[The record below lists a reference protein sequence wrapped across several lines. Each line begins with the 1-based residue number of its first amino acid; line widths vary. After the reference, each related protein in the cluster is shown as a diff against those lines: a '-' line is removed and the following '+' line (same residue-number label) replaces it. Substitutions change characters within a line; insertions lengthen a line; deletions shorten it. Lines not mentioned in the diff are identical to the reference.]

1 MDAGGVQKE
10 FFMLL
15 LREILNPQ
23 FGMFQEDEESKL
35 IWFNDEV
42 SEPQA
47 LVAYWCM
54 FVLANAYCTYMMYM
68 YIYGVYCMYRYTCTF
83 TVCTACTGIHV
94 HLRCVL
100 HVQVYMYMCIMCMH
114 VLFYCV
120 DLFVVSLITYVCTCT

>member
-54 FVLANAYCTYMMYM
+54 FVLANAYCTYIVHDVHVHLRCVLHVQVYM
-68 YIYGVYCMYRYTCTF
+68 YIYGVYCMYRYTCT
-83 TVCTACTGIHV
+83 CALCACMCCSI
-94 HLRCVL
+94 VL
-100 HVQVYMYMCIMCMH
+100 IC
-114 VLFYCV
+114 L
-120 DLFVVSLITYVCTCT
+120 LSR